1 MLSYRWKESSGPW
14 PLSYDLYDYLTHERR
29 LRDINDFQFSKYTLV
44 MLVVMYFKGFSSGAF
59 SGLFR
64 WQNHRVQTLDTDTVT
79 YTLVSCNE
87 SGKIFYGFKNFA
99 LLHSITSV
107 KFITTL
113 LEGQHTPIA
122 VNWSVCLLLKF

>member
-1 MLSYRWKESSGPW
+1 MNNL
-14 PLSYDLYDYLTHERR
+14 
-29 LRDINDFQFSKYTLV
+29 QFSKYTLV

-79 YTLVSCNE
+79 YTLVSCKE
-87 SGKIFYGFKNFA
+87 SGKVFYGFKKFA